1 MVPVVY
7 TLGALTS
14 FACAILLL
22 RGFSRGRKKLLLW
35 SGLCF
40 LGLGL
45 NSALV
50 FVDLVILPHTDLY
63 PLRLWTVLVSMA
75 LILYGL
81 VWESNQR

>member
-1 MVPVVY
+1 MGSVVY

-22 RGFSRGRKKLLLW
+22 RGYARGRKKLLLW

-45 NSALV
+45 NNALIFLDLV
-50 FVDLVILPHTDLY
+50 VLPQVDLYL
-63 PLRLWTVLVSMA
+63 LRLCTTVIAMSLM
-75 LILYGL
+75 IYGL
-81 VWESNQR
+81 IWESDQ

>member
-14 FACAILLL
+14 FACALLLL

-40 LGLGL
+40 LGLGI
-45 NSALV
+45 NNALI
-50 FVDLVILPHTDLY
+50 FVDLVMLPETDLY

-75 LILYGL
+75 LLLYGL